1 MTRLELHLAQAAV
14 AGALAHAAQ
23 REAPS
28 AVAVVDLGG
37 NLLAFAADPDAIL
50 AARDLAVAKAYTS
63 LSLRAESG
71 ALDSSVQPGGPFY
84 GLNTALSGRPLVT
97 FAGGRP
103 LMDETGNVIGA
114 VGVSGG
120 TLDDDTQISAAAVS
134 AFEDARSQQA
144 ARERL
149 DD

>member
-14 AGALAHAAQ
+14 AGALAHATE
-23 REAPS
+23 RNAPS

-63 LSLRAESG
+63 LSLRADTEG
-71 ALDSSVQPGGPFY
+71 LGSSVQPGGPFY
-84 GLNTALSGRPLVT
+84 GLNTALTGRPLVT

-103 LMDETGNVIGA
+103 LTDESGAVIGA

-120 TLDDDTQISAAAVS
+120 TLDDDAQISAAAVT
-134 AFEDARSQQA
+134 AFESARIQQGA
-144 ARERL
+144 HERA